1 MNHRPLALM
10 LLGACAALSPGCQA
24 RLFDVNL
31 FIVGEQTSLEKQVLG
46 SYNALGENLL
56 VYSSVRGVDQDGEL
70 RELPPATDSQRAAF
84 AALRNREYNADD
96 VQAILAA
103 GLAGEGRDA
112 MLQWR
117 EEPRAIGLISAEDA
131 RRIVVE
137 ENADREVLLARLM
150 QTTPGAAP
158 TDEAEVRWILAGL
171 NAGAAPAGAWIQ
183 GRDGTWRRR

>member
-1 MNHRPLALM
+1 MIQRPLALM
-10 LLGACAALSPGCQA
+10 LLCACAALSLGCQA

-31 FIVGEQTSLEKQVLG
+31 FVVGEQTSLEKQVLG

-56 VYSSVRGVDQDGEL
+56 VYSSVRGVDPDGEL

-112 MLQWR
+112 LMQWR
-117 EEPRAIGLISAEDA
+117 EEDA
-131 RRIVVE
+131 RRIVEE

-171 NAGAAPAGAWIQ
+171 NGGAAPAGAWIE